1 LIKKINDRRIEMAKL
16 LAKDI
21 MVKKVITIKKEASI
35 EKLSELLL
43 KNKISG
49 VPVVDD
55 DGKMVGIATEGDL
68 IIRDSDLHFPRY
80 FKLLDSI
87 IYLESLNKFKS
98 NLKKYLGTKV
108 EDVMTAKVR
117 TVREDT
123 PVSEVANIMIRNNV
137 NRVPVLNRKGGLVGI
152 ITRADIVKSMV

>member
-1 LIKKINDRRIEMAKL
+1 MAEL
-16 LAKDI
+16 LAKKI
-21 MVKKVITIKKEASI
+21 MVKKVITIKKDASI

-55 DGKMVGIATEGDL
+55 DGKLVGIATEGDL

-108 EDVMTAKVR
+108 EDVMTVKVR
-117 TVREDT
+117 TVRQDT

-137 NRVPVLNRKGGLVGI
+137 NRVPVLNRKGDLVGI

>member
-1 LIKKINDRRIEMAKL
+1 MAKL
-16 LAKDI
+16 LAKNI
-21 MVKKVITIKKEASI
+21 MIKKVITIKKEASI

-49 VPVVDD
+49 VPVIDD

-87 IYLESLNKFKS
+87 IYLESLNKFKR
-98 NLKKYLGTKV
+98 NLTKYMGTKV
-108 EDVMTAKVR
+108 EDIMTAKVR
-117 TVREDT
+117 TVNE
-123 PVSEVANIMIRNNV
+123 NII
-137 NRVPVLNRKGGLVGI
+137 LTGFLSW
-152 ITRADIVKSMV
+152 IVRTI

>member
-1 LIKKINDRRIEMAKL
+1 MAKL
-16 LAKDI
+16 LAKNI
-21 MVKKVITIKKEASI
+21 MVKKVITIKKDASI

-55 DGKMVGIATEGDL
+55 DGKLAGIATEGDL

-108 EDVMTAKVR
+108 EDVMTVKVR
-117 TVREDT
+117 TVRENT

-137 NRVPVLNRKGGLVGI
+137 NRVPVMNRKGDLVGI
-152 ITRADIVKSMV
+152 ITRADIVRSMV

>member
-1 LIKKINDRRIEMAKL
+1 MSEL

-21 MVKKVITIKKEASI
+21 MIKKVITIKKDASVD
-35 EKLSELLL
+35 ELSELLV

-55 DGKMVGIATEGDL
+55 GGSLVGIATEGDL
-68 IIRDSDLHFPRY
+68 IVQDADLHFPRY

-87 IYLESLNKFKS
+87 IYLESLNKFKR

-108 EDVMTAKVR
+108 EDVMTSKVK
-117 TVREDT
+117 TAGTDT
-123 PVSEVANIMIRNNV
+123 PVSEVANIMIRDNI
-137 NRVPVLNRKGGLVGI
+137 NRVPVLNKKGGLVGI
-152 ITRADIVKSMV
+152 ITRADIVKSMI